1 MRYISCVR
9 FIHIVQ
15 SGKTKDFAILFWCRN
30 CINTFINGFDSV
42 FCRCFCCQN
51 RTATLVKNWVIV
63 FIQQF
68 ICCSRTCYGGLH
80 FKIRMN
86 FCHVEIIVFP
96 LIGSVVQLQ
105 CHGFTNNAANRK
117 AATFCTIRKSTI
129 FAHDFVFD
137 CFYSSVR
144 KGDFHFLPGSFSVL

>member
-51 RTATLVKNWVIV
+51 RTATLVKNWLIV

-68 ICCSRTCYGGLH
+68 ICCSRTCYGDLH
-80 FKIRMN
+80 FKIHMN

-96 LIGSVVQLQ
+96 LVGSVIQFERRGLADK
-105 CHGFTNNAANRK
+105 GNAQTLVFFNV
-117 AATFCTIRKSTI
+117 IRLAFSQIYKSLLSNDYSCI
-129 FAHDFVFD
+129 FQP
-137 CFYSSVR
+137 SQ
-144 KGDFHFLPGSFSVL
+144 